1 MTRRS
6 KSRVLPRVLRGHATR
21 LLASEQA
28 YLHNLRVL
36 VASYVKPM
44 RQRANDL
51 GVLPGTL
58 AELFSN
64 TEQCDLCRCQTKTF
78 FFF

>member
-1 MTRRS
+1 MTRT
-6 KSRVLPRVLRGHATR
+6 KSRVVPLVLRSHATR

-44 RQRANDL
+44 RQRANEL

-64 TEQCDLCRCQTKTF
+64 TEQ
-78 FFF
+78 